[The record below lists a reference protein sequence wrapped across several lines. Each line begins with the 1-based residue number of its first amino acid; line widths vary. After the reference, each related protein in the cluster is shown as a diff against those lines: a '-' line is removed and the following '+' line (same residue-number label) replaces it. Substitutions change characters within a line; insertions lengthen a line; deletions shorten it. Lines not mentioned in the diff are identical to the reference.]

1 MSRVD
6 DTKKEDEEEE
16 NDDVYTDEQLNE
28 IISRTDHEFELFQEM
43 DQERYGREDKYERIA
58 MIRENKPAKANLPDE
73 KINYRLIQ
81 DWEVPAWIH
90 ASVVEE
96 EKEDPMA
103 YTGKRARK
111 EVNYKELSDSQAFKM
126 FEAGLDPNLESDV
139 KRARKQ

>member
-1 MSRVD
+1 
-6 DTKKEDEEEE
+6 
-16 NDDVYTDEQLNE
+16 
-28 IISRTDHEFELFQEM
+28 
-43 DQERYGREDKYERIA
+43 
-58 MIRENKPAKANLPDE
+58 MIRERKPAKAHLPDE

-81 DWEVPAWIH
+81 DWEVPGWIH

-96 EKEDPMA
+96 PKEDPMA

-139 KRARKQ
+139 KRARKQQVLNPHQTAMESTQQDKSADDNVLTQSAASANNTTLTEVA